1 MSVDFYSNSKI
12 RDPSEINAV
21 DDNTHDPDELGQL
34 CFVSFNFSMKIIPHV
49 NTNFL
54 VFAAP
59 PTLASNRCRFFLELL
74 SYAVVTTMLSPG

>member
-1 MSVDFYSNSKI
+1 MSVDFYGNRKI

-21 DDNTHDPDELGQL
+21 DNSHDPDELGQL

-54 VFAAP
+54 VFAAMP
-59 PTLASNRCRFFLELL
+59 
-74 SYAVVTTMLSPG
+74 